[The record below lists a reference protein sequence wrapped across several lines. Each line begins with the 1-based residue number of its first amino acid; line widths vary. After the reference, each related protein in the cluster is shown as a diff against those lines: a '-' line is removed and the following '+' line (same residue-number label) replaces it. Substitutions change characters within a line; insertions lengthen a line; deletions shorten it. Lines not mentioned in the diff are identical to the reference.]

1 MTVDETIAAIKAHP
15 ACSEFMAL
23 GGAYVVYYP
32 PAYVI
37 PGGYTVPRAGN
48 DLGEL
53 TLLYSQ
59 IDAFWQTQRLKAPA
73 Q

>member
-1 MTVDETIAAIKAHP
+1 MTIDEIKAHP
-15 ACSEFMAL
+15 VCAEFMAL
-23 GGAYVVYYP
+23 PGAYVVYYP

-48 DLGEL
+48 DAAEL
-53 TLLYSQ
+53 ALLYAQ
-59 IDAFWQTQRLKAPA
+59 IDAFWQAQRLKTPA